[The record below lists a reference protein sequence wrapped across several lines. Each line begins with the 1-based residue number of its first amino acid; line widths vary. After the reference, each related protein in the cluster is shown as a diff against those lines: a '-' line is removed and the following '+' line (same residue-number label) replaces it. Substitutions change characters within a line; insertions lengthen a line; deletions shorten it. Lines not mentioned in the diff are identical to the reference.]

1 VTRKRAPSVPS
12 RRRSAVRS
20 VVEWPFN
27 VRTLVILR
35 AARDAHRSDCLR
47 DALDCDGCR
56 AYAARIY
63 EAMVA
68 LQGDPFKEFG
78 LQNDARELPVSCHAE
93 SSP

>member
-12 RRRSAVRS
+12 RRRSALRP
-20 VVEWPFN
+20 VVEFPYN
-27 VRTLVILR
+27 VRTLAIVR

-56 AYAARIY
+56 ACAASIH

-68 LQGDPFKEFG
+68 LQRDPFKEFG
-78 LQNDARELPVSCHAE
+78 LQNDARDLPVSCHAE
-93 SSP
+93 WSP